1 MDYPVQTSNVVYQ
14 NEIIMNTQ
22 EIKMLDRRDAM
33 VYPIKKDEIKR
44 KLADDKA
51 KQDKLRMK
59 YSNRF

>member
-1 MDYPVQTSNVVYQ
+1 LDYPVQTSNVVYQ